1 MFCLDD
7 YDIDIF
13 GAESSDEWAFI
24 DIVVIPCNV
33 KESAIFE
40 DGDDSIDPQ
49 CIGDFEKQVEY
60 IGGLNYLFLVNEES
74 FV

>member
-7 YDIDIF
+7 YDIDVF
-13 GAESSDEWAFI
+13 GAESSDEWSFL

-40 DGDDSIDPQ
+40 DGD
-49 CIGDFEKQVEY
+49 
-60 IGGLNYLFLVNEES
+60 
-74 FV
+74 